1 MARLIINVRNPRK
14 TASFGAASSQSR
26 SRLRGEKK
34 GRGERERKKEEKKE
48 TLEIA
53 SSVWDITKDIT

>member
-34 GRGERERKKEEKKE
+34 GRGKREKKKEKKE

>member
-1 MARLIINVRNPRK
+1 MARLIINVRNLRK

-34 GRGERERKKEEKKE
+34 GRGKREKKKEKKE